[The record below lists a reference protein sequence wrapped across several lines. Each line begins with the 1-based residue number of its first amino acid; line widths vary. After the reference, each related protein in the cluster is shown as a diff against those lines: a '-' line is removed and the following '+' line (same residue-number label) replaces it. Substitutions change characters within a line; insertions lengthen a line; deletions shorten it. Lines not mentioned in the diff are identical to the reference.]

1 VIRTGVDPLV
11 WLGASGWLGVS
22 GRVTQ
27 ALLILC
33 MRVYVCVCVCVCV
46 YVCMMQLVGQ
56 IGNILLLTPFRVQHM
71 KVVAILD
78 TRSDRR
84 FAQNYSI
91 LCTWVKSMRQ
101 DEYGKQGE

>member
-1 VIRTGVDPLV
+1 MVGSEWTGNTCTADTLY
-11 WLGASGWLGVS
+11 A
-22 GRVTQ
+22 
-27 ALLILC
+27 
-33 MRVYVCVCVCVCV
+33 CVCMCMCVCMCVCV